1 MPRAGLDAAAV
12 VDAAAA
18 LADADGLAALTLAR
32 LADRLGVRSPSLY
45 AHVDGLDDLR
55 RRLAAKGARDLA
67 AAMQSAAVGRSGRD
81 ALVAV
86 ATAYRGYAR
95 EHPGAYAALQR
106 AADLGSDPE
115 AGAVAVDVVRAVLR
129 GYGIEGDNAVHGTRI
144 IRAGLHGFVT
154 LEADGGF
161 GIALDVDD
169 TFDRL
174 VATLD
179 GGLRASGA

>member
-18 LADADGLAALTLAR
+18 LADTDGLPALTLAR

-55 RRLAAKGARDLA
+55 RRLAGKGARDLA
-67 AAMQSAAVGRSGRD
+67 SAMQSAAVGRSGRD

-86 ATAYRGYAR
+86 ARAYRAYAR

-106 AADLGSDPE
+106 SADVGSDPE
-115 AGAVAVDVVRAVLR
+115 AAAQAVDVVVAVLR
-129 GYGIEGDNAVHGTRI
+129 GYGIEGDDAVHGTRI
-144 IRAGLHGFVT
+144 IRSGLHGFVT

-169 TFDRL
+169 SFERLLAALDR
-174 VATLD
+174 
-179 GGLRASGA
+179 GLRTSCA